1 MGLGKGAVNGGEEL
15 PSARKN
21 FPPAAGRGAETR
33 PAARATPRRAG
44 RAGCWRCDR
53 GPGSRSGTGAAVA
66 HLLHAAGGDV
76 AAILL
81 QARGAQAPHA
91 VLVDQALPRQEF
103 FDGKIVALAGFLERE
118 EAGADSGNHLRLAAE
133 HPPLG
138 RGRRQIVKAERDR
151 KRVVSGKGGSVR
163 VRL

>member
-44 RAGCWRCDR
+44 RAGCGRCDR

-66 HLLHAAGGDV
+66 HLLQAAGSDV

-81 QARGAQAPHA
+81 QARGAQAA
-91 VLVDQALPRQEF
+91 RTVLVDQALPGQDF
-103 FDGKIVALAGFLERE
+103 FDGEIVALAGFLVRE
-118 EAGADSGNHLRLAAE
+118 DAGADSGNNRRLE
-133 HPPLG
+133 REPPPPG
-138 RGRRQIVKAERDR
+138 TA
-151 KRVVSGKGGSVR
+151 GGQ
-163 VRL
+163 